1 MKPLNEYTDRELW
14 AEIARRKVVAISR
27 DPSSGAT
34 SPSHARSIL
43 IDELDEER
51 NAVREFRFEG
61 CYADELVGSML
72 EGPV

>member
-14 AEIARRKVVAISR
+14 QEIACRKVIAMNR
-27 DPSSGAT
+27 DASLGAT
-34 SPSHARSIL
+34 SPAHARSIL

-61 CYADELVGSML
+61 CYADEL
-72 EGPV
+72 PARC